1 MDTSPTIF
9 LYRVV
14 LATGG
19 ASGDQAEAG
28 MFRCLGTDMAGVL
41 EQLNARFPEASRI
54 EVRKISPA
62 KLFA

>member
-1 MDTSPTIF
+1 MDTTLTVF

-14 LATGG
+14 PASGG
-19 ASGDQAEAG
+19 ASCPQVEAG

-41 EQLNARFPEASRI
+41 EQLNTRFPDASRI